1 MSSSMHW
8 RSISASVVPRPV
20 LLLAAS
26 LRPRKAA
33 SSTAM
38 LGLQCSVKSSFP
50 SPWAW
55 LVDLRGTLRVER
67 RRMARHSGVSS
78 TRAASPAPW
87 PGSSG
92 GRRQKLAL
100 PRLAPAS
107 GQGTRLPRPNG
118 ASRPCH
124 VSTPAPIIHARRL
137 RQRRADAR
145 RGPPIMP
152 ARRCPHAERCAKL
165 PYSCFFLHPLPTFT
179 FSSNLV
185 TIAALSSCK
194 ICFLWAPFATPMP
207 KNNNFCSYL

>member
-1 MSSSMHW
+1 
-8 RSISASVVPRPV
+8 
-20 LLLAAS
+20 
-26 LRPRKAA
+26 
-33 SSTAM
+33 M

-50 SPWAW
+50 VATS
-55 LVDLRGTLRVER
+55 RVKIDQTEVQ
-67 RRMARHSGVSS
+67 HSG
-78 TRAASPAPW
+78 
-87 PGSSG
+87 GCCE
-92 GRRQKLAL
+92 KLAL
-100 PRLAPAS
+100 ASWRLAPAS

-194 ICFLWAPFATPMP
+194 ICFLWAPFATPLP